1 MTTIVTVATT
11 LVASIGGWEAIR
23 WFLTRKSNQRIADA
37 TAEKAELQNE
47 KDEFHFLRER
57 LEFKDKQLMDKE
69 QRFAEQT
76 EMVRELNKQLLEQVL
91 DNGKLMARIS
101 GLEAERAMKLCEVRG
116 CQSRQP
122 QSGY

>member
-1 MTTIVTVATT
+1 MDIVTIVST
-11 LVASIGGWEAIR
+11 LVATLGGWEAIK
-23 WFLTRKSNQRIADA
+23 WFLTRKSNARIAEA
-37 TAEKAELQNE
+37 QAEEKELKNDV
-47 KDEFHFLRER
+47 DEFHFLRER

-76 EMVRELNKQLLEQVL
+76 EIVRQLNKQLLDQAIE
-91 DNGKLMARIS
+91 NGKLSARIS